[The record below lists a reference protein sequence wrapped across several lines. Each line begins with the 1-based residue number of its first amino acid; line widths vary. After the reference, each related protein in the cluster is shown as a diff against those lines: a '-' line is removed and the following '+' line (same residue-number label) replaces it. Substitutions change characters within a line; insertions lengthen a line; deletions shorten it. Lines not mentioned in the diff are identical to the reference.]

1 MAEHACSGL
10 RLLIELHASCIC
22 TLSLFKVGISR
33 CDLCACSTHSP
44 SSQLM
49 LELQRCVATGLVL
62 LQLQARMV
70 SGKVFSHMHVLRGN
84 ALPQQ
89 VYAVVLAVPCAVNVM

>member
-1 MAEHACSGL
+1 
-10 RLLIELHASCIC
+10 
-22 TLSLFKVGISR
+22 
-33 CDLCACSTHSP
+33 
-44 SSQLM
+44 M